1 LADALKEYVDQECV
15 VYGLPRGGVIT
26 AKEVADRLHAPLDV
40 LITRKLGHPLN
51 PEYAIGAV
59 TDNGEVVLDDEAIAE
74 VSREYL
80 DAEIA
85 RRLQEA
91 RDRRRKYVGDHEPV
105 PVEGKTAIVVDDG
118 IATGY
123 TLKAAVVSLKHRNPA
138 FIVVAAPVGPR
149 HALADLQTLADRVV
163 IPYTPPDF
171 FAIGAYYDDFAPVA
185 DREVIAALSDS
196 VQT

>member
-1 LADALKEYVDQECV
+1 
-15 VYGLPRGGVIT
+15 VIT